1 MFVLADI
8 RDWIKTLF
16 QADFYYVGKLDA
28 KKEKSIGVYQLKRMI
43 PPNVAYSRLETYERT
58 GVTLLVHW
66 NKNATETET
75 AAFML
80 YEKLRAVDSLRLN
93 ETRVLYLEL
102 LKSEP
107 VNIGS
112 DENGV
117 HECVIDLILYYE
129 KEK

>member
-1 MFVLADI
+1 LFVLADI

-43 PPNVAYSRLETYERT
+43 PPNVAYSRLETYERK

>member
-1 MFVLADI
+1 MLADI

-43 PPNVAYSRLETYERT
+43 PPNVAYSRLETYERK

>member
-1 MFVLADI
+1 
-8 RDWIKTLF
+8 
-16 QADFYYVGKLDA
+16 
-28 KKEKSIGVYQLKRMI
+28 MI
-43 PPNVAYSRLETYERT
+43 PPNVAYSRLETYERK

>member
-43 PPNVAYSRLETYERT
+43 PPNVAYSRLETYERK

>member
-1 MFVLADI
+1 VLADI

-43 PPNVAYSRLETYERT
+43 PPNVAYSRLETYERK

>member
-43 PPNVAYSRLETYERT
+43 PPNVAYSRLEKYERK